1 MHPITDDVLIGSS
14 EIATVFTLI
23 FASHDGLFFA
33 LFGLQLKMSNYS
45 STPIYTCIPI
55 QVSSRAKKER
65 LQYISKNKCL

>member
-45 STPIYTCIPI
+45 STPIYTC
-55 QVSSRAKKER
+55 R
-65 LQYISKNKCL
+65 KNAY